1 MDTAEIRSTYLA
13 HFANRGHRVVP
24 SAPLV
29 PSDDPTI
36 LFTVAGMV
44 QFKDALTGVET
55 LPYSRATSCQRC
67 VRAGGKHNDLE
78 NVGYTARHHTFFEM
92 LGNFSFG
99 DYFKEEAIEWAWEYV
114 NEVIELDKDR
124 LWFTVHPSDDEARK
138 LWIDKI
144 GIDSARVITHE
155 DNFWAMGDTG
165 PCGPCTEIFFD
176 QGPSV
181 EGGPPGSK
189 DEDGD
194 RFLEV
199 WNLVFPQFD
208 RRPDGE
214 LEPLAKPGVD
224 TGLGLERLAAVTQGV
239 DSGYGT
245 DVFAPIFETLDDIVN
260 RIQRVDPLGSPSCRV
275 IADHVRSASFL
286 ISDGILPDREGRG
299 YVLRRIIRRALR
311 HGHKLGIAE
320 PFFHKLVQPL
330 VESMG
335 DAYPELVAARER
347 TTKALLDEEV
357 KFGETM
363 QRGMSLLED
372 VLNDLSGRSIPGDIV
387 FKLYDTYGFPVDL
400 TADIAREQGLTIDE
414 AGFDALMNQQQDR
427 ARAAGQ
433 FQSAAATELAVDG
446 EVDFVGYEHLVGE
459 SHIVQVFE
467 FQDGQLAETGVLRN
481 AQEGAIVLART
492 AFYGEAGGQVGDIG
506 TIVAQDSRFEVVNVT
521 RSNDQFVHHG
531 KVQSGTFAPSQSVT
545 YEVDTVHRQ
554 DVARN
559 HSATHLL
566 HAALKSTL
574 GTHVQQRGSLVEAP
588 RLRFDFSHDQP
599 VTVQERQAIESAV
612 NEQILANAGVVTK
625 LLPYDDAIA
634 SGAVALFGEKYA
646 DEVRVLN
653 MGDGFSIELCGGT
666 HVGHLGEIGLFKI
679 VSESG
684 IAAGIRR
691 VEAITGRKAYER
703 FRDNESLL
711 SALSDRIGTSDDQL
725 PKRVDQL
732 VAERKELQKKLDEAL
747 SMKLRDRG
755 AELVAGAQDFGEFKL
770 VASVVDG
777 AAETMMVSFD
787 DVRSRLADYV
797 VVLAVVDG
805 DKCQLVCGVSNS
817 LTKSVNANDVIAQ
830 INTYAPIRGGGK
842 PTMARAGGSVS
853 VAELENGLKSLAEW
867 LESKLSE

>member
-24 SAPLV
+24 SAPLI

-55 LPYSRATSCQRC
+55 LSYSRATSCQRC

-114 NEVIELDKDR
+114 NDVIGLEKDR

-144 GIDSARVITHE
+144 GIDPARVIDHE
-155 DNFWAMGDTG
+155 DNFWTMGDTG

-176 QGPSV
+176 QGPSIA
-181 EGGPPGSK
+181 GGPPGSK

-194 RFLEV
+194 RFLEI
-199 WNLVFPQFD
+199 WNLVFPQLD
-208 RRPDGE
+208 RQPDGE

-245 DVFAPIFETLDDIVN
+245 DVFAPIFVTLDDIVN
-260 RIQRVDPLGSPSCRV
+260 RIQRVNALASPSCRV
-275 IADHVRSASFL
+275 IADHVRAASFL

-311 HGHKLGIAE
+311 HGHKLGIDE

-330 VESMG
+330 VETMG
-335 DAYPELVAARER
+335 DAYPELVTSQER

-363 QRGMSLLED
+363 QRGLNLLED
-372 VLNDLSGRSIPGDIV
+372 ALKNLSGKTVPGEIV

-400 TADIAREQGLTIDE
+400 TADIAREQGLMIDQS
-414 AGFDALMNQQQDR
+414 GFDDLMREQQDR

-433 FQSAAATELAVDG
+433 FQSTATTELVIDG
-446 EVDFVGYEHLVGE
+446 EVDFVGYEQLGGE
-459 SHIVQVFE
+459 SQIVQVFAV
-467 FQDGQLAETGVLRN
+467 QDGQLVETAVL
-481 AQEGAIVLART
+481 QDEQDGAIVLERT

-506 TIVAQDSRFEVVNVT
+506 TMISDDAQFNVVNVT
-521 RSNDQFVHHG
+521 RSNDQFVHYG
-531 KVQSGTFAPSQSVT
+531 QVQKGSFVPSQTVR
-545 YEVDTVHRQ
+545 YEVNAIHRQ

-566 HAALKSTL
+566 HAALKRTL
-574 GTHVQQRGSLVEAP
+574 GSHVQQRGSLVEAP

-599 VTVQERQAIESAV
+599 VTDHERLAIETSV
-612 NEQILANAGVVTK
+612 NEQILANAEVETNV
-625 LLPYDDAIA
+625 LPYDDAIA

-653 MGDGFSIELCGGT
+653 IGDGFSVELCGGT
-666 HVGHLGEIGLFKI
+666 HVGNLGEIGLFKI

-684 IAAGIRR
+684 IAAGVRR

-711 SALSDRIGTSDDQL
+711 SELSDRIGTSDDQL
-725 PKRVDQL
+725 PKRIEQL
-732 VAERKELQKKLDEAL
+732 VTERKQLQKQLEDAL

-755 AELVAGAQDFGEFKL
+755 ADLVAGAQDIGELKL
-770 VASVVDG
+770 VASIIDG
-777 AAETMMVSFD
+777 TAETMMASFD

-805 DKCQLVCGVSNS
+805 GKYQLVCGVSNS
-817 LTKSVNANDVIAQ
+817 LTKLVKANDVIAQ
-830 INTYAPIRGGGK
+830 LKTHVPIRGGGK
-842 PTMARAGGSVS
+842 PSMARAGGT
-853 VAELENGLKSLAEW
+853 AAPADLENGLTSLAEW
-867 LESKLSE
+867 LETKLSE

>member
-24 SAPLV
+24 SAPLI

-55 LPYSRATSCQRC
+55 LSYSRATSCQRC

-114 NEVIELDKDR
+114 NDVIGLEKDR

-144 GIDSARVITHE
+144 GIDPARVIDHE
-155 DNFWAMGDTG
+155 DNFWTMGDTG

-176 QGPSV
+176 QGPSIA
-181 EGGPPGSK
+181 GGPPGSK

-194 RFLEV
+194 RFLEI

-208 RRPDGE
+208 RQPDGE

-245 DVFAPIFETLDDIVN
+245 DVFAPIFVTLDDIVN
-260 RIQRVDPLGSPSCRV
+260 RIQRVNALASPSCRV
-275 IADHVRSASFL
+275 IADHVRAASFL

-311 HGHKLGIAE
+311 HGHKLGIDE

-330 VESMG
+330 VETMG
-335 DAYPELVAARER
+335 DAYPELVTSQER

-363 QRGMSLLED
+363 QRGLNLLED
-372 VLNDLSGRSIPGDIV
+372 ALKNLSGKTVPGEIV

-400 TADIAREQGLTIDE
+400 TADIAREQGLMIDQS
-414 AGFDALMNQQQDR
+414 GFDDLMREQQDR

-433 FQSAAATELAVDG
+433 FQSTATTELVIDG
-446 EVDFVGYEHLVGE
+446 EVDFVGYEQLGGE
-459 SHIVQVFE
+459 SQIVQVFAV
-467 FQDGQLAETGVLRN
+467 QDGQLVETAVL
-481 AQEGAIVLART
+481 QDEQDGAIVLERT

-506 TIVAQDSRFEVVNVT
+506 TMISDDAQFNVVNVT
-521 RSNDQFVHHG
+521 RSNDQFVHYG
-531 KVQSGTFAPSQSVT
+531 QVQKGSFVPSQTVR
-545 YEVDTVHRQ
+545 YEVNAIHRQ

-566 HAALKSTL
+566 HAALKRTL
-574 GTHVQQRGSLVEAP
+574 GSHVQQRGSLVEAP

-599 VTVQERQAIESAV
+599 VTDHERLAIETSV
-612 NEQILANAGVVTK
+612 NEQILANAEVETNV
-625 LLPYDDAIA
+625 LPYDDAIA

-653 MGDGFSIELCGGT
+653 IGDGFSVELCGGT
-666 HVGHLGEIGLFKI
+666 HVGNLGEIGLFKI

-684 IAAGIRR
+684 IAAGVRR

-711 SALSDRIGTSDDQL
+711 SELSDRIGTSDDQL
-725 PKRVDQL
+725 PKRIEQL
-732 VAERKELQKKLDEAL
+732 VTERKQLQKQLEDAL

-755 AELVAGAQDFGEFKL
+755 ADLVAGAQDIGELKL
-770 VASVVDG
+770 VASIIDG
-777 AAETMMVSFD
+777 TAETMMASFD

-805 DKCQLVCGVSNS
+805 GKYQLVCGVSNS
-817 LTKSVNANDVIAQ
+817 LTKLVKANDVIAQ
-830 INTYAPIRGGGK
+830 LKTHVPIRGGGK
-842 PTMARAGGSVS
+842 PSMARAGGT
-853 VAELENGLKSLAEW
+853 AAPADLENGLTSLAEW
-867 LESKLSE
+867 LETKLSE

>member
-24 SAPLV
+24 SAPLI

-44 QFKDALTGVET
+44 QFKDALTGAES
-55 LPYSRATSCQRC
+55 LSYSRATSCQRC

-114 NEVIELDKDR
+114 TDVVGLDRDR
-124 LWFTVHPSDDEARK
+124 LWFTIHPTDDEAKK

-144 GIDSARVITHE
+144 GINPDRVITHE

-176 QGPSV
+176 QGPSID
-181 EGGPPGSK
+181 GGPPGSK

-194 RFLEV
+194 RFLEI

-208 RRPDGE
+208 RQPDGE
-214 LEPLAKPGVD
+214 LAPLDKPGVD
-224 TGLGLERLAAVTQGV
+224 TGLGLERLAAITQGV
-239 DSGYGT
+239 DSNYGI
-245 DVFAPIFETLDDIVN
+245 DVFAPIFATLADVLKRNSDIDV
-260 RIQRVDPLGSPSCRV
+260 LATPSCRV
-275 IADHVRSASFL
+275 IADHVRSAAFL
-286 ISDGILPDREGRG
+286 IGDGILPDREGRG

-311 HGHKLGIAE
+311 HGHKIGIKE
-320 PFFHKLVQPL
+320 PFFHTLVQPL

-335 DAYPELVAARER
+335 EAYPELVNSQDRI
-347 TTKALLDEEV
+347 TNALLNEEV

-363 QRGMSLLED
+363 QRGMDLLED
-372 VLNDLSGRSIPGDIV
+372 ALKDLSGETLPGDTV

-400 TADIAREQGLTIDE
+400 TADIAREQGLTIDQS
-414 AGFDALMNQQQDR
+414 GFDELMTEQQDR

-433 FQSAAATELAVDG
+433 FKNAAIAEIAVDG
-446 EVDFVGYEHLVGE
+446 EVDFVGYEKLGGD
-459 SHIVQVFE
+459 SNIVAVLALS
-467 FQDGQLAETGVLRN
+467 DGQLVETDVL
-481 AQEGAIVLART
+481 QEQQDGAIVLDET

-506 TIVAQDSRFEVVNVT
+506 LIVGVDAQFSVVDVT

-531 KVQSGTFAPSQSVT
+531 RVQKGEFSEAQNVR
-545 YEVDTVHRQ
+545 YEVDAIHRQ

-566 HAALKSTL
+566 HAALKTTL

-588 RLRFDFSHDQP
+588 RLRFDFSHDGP
-599 VTVQERQAIESAV
+599 VTIEERLEIEAAV
-612 NEQILANAGVVTK
+612 NEQILTNGSVETK
-625 LLPYDDAIA
+625 ILPYDDAIA

-646 DEVRVLN
+646 DDVRVLN
-653 MGDGFSIELCGGT
+653 MSDGFSVELCGGT
-666 HVGHLGEIGLFKI
+666 HVGRLGEIGLFKI

-684 IAAGIRR
+684 IAAGVRR
-691 VEAITGRKAYER
+691 VEAITGRKAYEH
-703 FRDNESLL
+703 FRDTESLIKE
-711 SALSDRIGTSDDQL
+711 IGDQVAASGDQL
-725 PKRVDQL
+725 SKRIELL
-732 VAERKELQKKLDEAL
+732 VNERNELQRQLDDAL

-755 AELVAGAQDFGEFKL
+755 SELVAGAQDVGDMKL
-770 VASVVDG
+770 IATIVDG
-777 AAETMMVSFD
+777 TAQTMMSSFD
-787 DVRSRLADYV
+787 DVRSRLADFV

-817 LTKSVNANDVIAQ
+817 LTKLVSSNDVIAHLGQ
-830 INTYAPIRGGGK
+830 HVAIRGGGK
-842 PTMARAGGSVS
+842 PSMARAGGN
-853 VAELENGLKSLAEW
+853 ATAAALEKGLASLSEW
-867 LESKLSE
+867 LESKLNE

>member
-1 MDTAEIRSTYLA
+1 METAEIRSTYLA

-24 SAPLV
+24 SAPLI

-44 QFKDALTGVET
+44 QFKDALTGAET

-114 NEVIELDKDR
+114 TEIVGLDKNR
-124 LWFTVHPSDDEARK
+124 LWFTIHPSDDEAKK

-144 GIDSARVITHE
+144 GIDSSRLITHE

-194 RFLEV
+194 RFLEI

-208 RRPDGE
+208 RQPDGE

-245 DVFAPIFETLDDIVN
+245 DLFAPIFEMLDDIVN
-260 RIQRVDPLGSPSCRV
+260 RTQRIDALVSPSCRV

-286 ISDGILPDREGRG
+286 ISDGILPDRDGRG

-311 HGHKLGIAE
+311 HGHKLGIDE

-335 DAYPELVAARER
+335 AAYPELVTSQER

-372 VLNDLSGRSIPGDIV
+372 ALKDLTGKTIPGDLI

-400 TADIAREQGLTIDE
+400 TADIAREQGLSIDQT
-414 AGFDALMNQQQDR
+414 GFDDLMNQQQNR

-433 FQSAAATELAVDG
+433 FQNSTTVDLAIEG
-446 EVDFVGYEHLVGE
+446 EVDFVGYERLDGE
-459 SHIVQVFE
+459 SRILRVFE
-467 FQDGQLAETGVLRN
+467 VQDGDLVETGVLRDGR
-481 AQEGAIVLART
+481 EGAIVLERT
-492 AFYGEAGGQVGDIG
+492 AFYGEAGGQVGDVG
-506 TIVAQDSRFEVVNVT
+506 TIIAHESRFDVVNVT
-521 RSNDQFVHHG
+521 RSNDQFLHHG
-531 KVQSGTFAPSQSVT
+531 KVQSGAFAPSQTVR
-545 YEVDTVHRQ
+545 YEVDTIHRQ

-574 GTHVQQRGSLVEAP
+574 GAHVQQRGSLVEAP

-599 VTVQERQAIESAV
+599 VTNQERRAIEISV
-612 NEQILANAGVVTK
+612 NEQILANAGVETNV
-625 LLPYDDAIA
+625 LPYDEAIA
-634 SGAVALFGEKYA
+634 SGAIALFGEKYA
-646 DEVRVLN
+646 DKVRVLN
-653 MGDGFSIELCGGT
+653 MGDGFSVELCGGT
-666 HVGHLGEIGLFKI
+666 HVGNLGEIGLFKI

-711 SALSDRIGTSDDQL
+711 SDLSARIGASDDQL

-747 SMKLRDRG
+747 SLKLRDRG
-755 AELVAGAQDFGEFKL
+755 AELVGGVQAIGDLKL
-770 VASVVDG
+770 IASVVDG
-777 AAETMMVSFD
+777 TTETMMASFD
-787 DVRSRLADYV
+787 DVRSRLTDYV

-817 LTKSVNANDVIAQ
+817 LTKSVDANDVIAQ
-830 INTYAPIRGGGK
+830 LNTHAPLQGGGK
-842 PTMARAGGSVS
+842 PTMARAGGNVS
-853 VAELENGLKSLAEW
+853 AAELENGLTSLAEW
-867 LESKLSE
+867 LETKLSE

>member
-24 SAPLV
+24 SAPLI

-55 LPYSRATSCQRC
+55 LPYTRATSCQRC

-114 NEVIELDKDR
+114 NEVIELDKER

-144 GIDSARVITHE
+144 GIDQAKVIDHE
-155 DNFWAMGDTG
+155 GNFWTMGDTG

-176 QGPSV
+176 QGPSIA
-181 EGGPPGSK
+181 GGPPGSK

-194 RFLEV
+194 RFLEI

-208 RRPDGE
+208 RQPDGE

-245 DVFAPIFETLDDIVN
+245 DVFVPIFETLDHIVN
-260 RIQRVDPLGSPSCRV
+260 RIQRVNALVSPSCRV

-311 HGHKLGIAE
+311 HGHKLGIDE

-330 VESMG
+330 VETMG
-335 DAYPELVAARER
+335 DAYPELVTSKER

-363 QRGMSLLED
+363 QRGMNLLED
-372 VLNDLSGRSIPGDIV
+372 ALKDLSGKTVPGEIV

-400 TADIAREQGLTIDE
+400 TADIAREQGLMIDQS
-414 AGFDALMNQQQDR
+414 GFDDLMREQQDH

-433 FQSAAATELAVDG
+433 FQSNATTELAIDG
-446 EVDFVGYEHLVGE
+446 EVDFVGYEQLGGE
-459 SHIVQVFE
+459 SQIVQVFAV
-467 FQDGQLAETGVLRN
+467 QDGQLVETAVL
-481 AQEGAIVLART
+481 QDEQDGAIVLERT

-506 TIVAQDSRFEVVNVT
+506 RMTSDDAQFNVVNVT
-521 RSNDQFVHHG
+521 RSNDQFVHYG
-531 KVQSGTFAPSQSVT
+531 QVQKGSFVPSQTVR
-545 YEVDTVHRQ
+545 YEVDAIHRQ

-566 HAALKSTL
+566 HAALKRTL

-599 VTVQERQAIESAV
+599 VTNHERLAIETSV
-612 NEQILANAGVVTK
+612 NEQILANAEVETK

-666 HVGHLGEIGLFKI
+666 HVGNLGEIGLFKI

-691 VEAITGRKAYER
+691 VEAITGRKAYKR

-711 SALSDRIGTSDDQL
+711 SELSDRIGTSDDQL
-725 PKRVDQL
+725 PKRIEQL
-732 VAERKELQKKLDEAL
+732 VTERKQLQKQLEDAL

-755 AELVAGAQDFGEFKL
+755 ADLVAGAQDIGELKL
-770 VASVVDG
+770 VASIIDG
-777 AAETMMVSFD
+777 SAETMMASFD

-805 DKCQLVCGVSNS
+805 SKYQLVCGVSNS
-817 LTKSVNANDVIAQ
+817 LTKLVKANDVIAQ
-830 INTYAPIRGGGK
+830 LETHFPIRGGGK
-842 PTMARAGGSVS
+842 PSMARAGGTAAP
-853 VAELENGLKSLAEW
+853 AELENGLTSLAKW
-867 LESKLSE
+867 LETKISE